1 MITNMAGIPAGYGYF
16 EKTSVA
22 GENIIPLIKE
32 AILANDEKDWPIAI
46 QTVTIQVG
54 TQTKVSINDRIP
66 VLVQPNIGLSFD
78 VRGTVYSIVFED
90 AVTYN
95 IAFSY

>member
-1 MITNMAGIPAGYGYF
+1 MITSMAGIPAGYGYF
-16 EKTSVA
+16 EETSVA
-22 GENIIPLIKE
+22 SENIIPKIKE
-32 AILANDEKDWPIAI
+32 AILANDPKDWPIAI
-46 QTVTIQVG
+46 QTITIQVD

-66 VLVQPNIGLSFD
+66 ILIQPNVGLSFD

-90 AVTYN
+90 AVSYN